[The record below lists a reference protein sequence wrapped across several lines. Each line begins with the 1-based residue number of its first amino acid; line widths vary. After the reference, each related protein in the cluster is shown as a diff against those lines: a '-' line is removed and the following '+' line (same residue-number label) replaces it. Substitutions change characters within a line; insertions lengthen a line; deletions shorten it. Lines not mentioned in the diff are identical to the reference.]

1 MFRCFLTPMSE
12 EAFGYEIHDHV
23 TRKVGGPTGKIMAF
37 HGDLAV
43 VLWGIQDGVSFEDEV
58 PLTEL
63 KHIDIEDEPLIKR
76 NIFEQNDRNENE

>member
-1 MFRCFLTPMSE
+1 MSE
-12 EAFGYEIHDHV
+12 EAFDVHDHV
-23 TRKVGGPTGKIMAF
+23 TRMAGGQVGRIMAF
-37 HGDLAV
+37 NGDLAV
-43 VLWGIQDGVSFEDEV
+43 VLWGFQDGVSFEDEV